1 MNMKLS
7 NIALYIRAQGDD
19 ATTTNQALA
28 NSTLTHSGTCYQLQP
43 NQMIISRTQ
52 FIVAITICTF
62 VTSASIL
69 GLVAMMLREWTR
81 KRESRDAKVW
91 GRKSTYRQRISL
103 MQKEIDDSY
112 SRQYKGYWYNEP
124 ENPEMGSDSPV
135 EIMTPERVWEAPA
148 VPAKTAV
155 DRNKRR
161 SKMSIFFDH
170 GRGLWMAKS

>member
-1 MNMKLS
+1 MELS
-7 NIALYIRAQGDD
+7 NIALYARTQGEN
-19 ATTTNQALA
+19 AISTNQTLA
-28 NSTLTHSGTCYQLQP
+28 NSTLTHFGTCHQLQRD
-43 NQMIISRTQ
+43 QMIISRTN

-62 VTSASIL
+62 VTCASIL
-69 GLVAMMLREWTR
+69 GFIAMMMREYSR

-91 GRKSTYRQRISL
+91 GRKSTYRHRISA

-135 EIMTPERVWEAPA
+135 EIMAPERVWEAPA
-148 VPAKTAV
+148 VPAKTV
-155 DRNKRR
+155 MDKNKRR

-170 GRGLWMAKS
+170 GRGLWLAKI